1 MKNTQANV
9 QVSVEDLEKEA
20 IALVETAIANDNV
33 QTEENF
39 GYLFSQVLFNDNF
52 DWRSE
57 LFEMKNAL
65 KQLLVLLASQKI
77 QKVIAEN
84 ELALDENA
92 SALLL
97 RLFNFLDELDH
108 EWKDKMELY
117 TIIHQYNTPVRL
129 QHIIKEYRTRIR
141 MQEMEKIAG

>member
-1 MKNTQANV
+1 M
-9 QVSVEDLEKEA
+9 EKEA

-39 GYLFSQVLFNDNF
+39 GHIFSHALFDGNF
-52 DWRSE
+52 DWQSE
-57 LFEMKNAL
+57 LFDMKNML
-65 KQLLVLLASQKI
+65 KQLLVMLASHKI

-108 EWKDKMELY
+108 EWNDKMELY
-117 TIIHQYNTPVRL
+117 TIIHQYNNPVRL
-129 QHIIKEYRTRIR
+129 QHVIKEYSKKNR
-141 MQEMEKIAG
+141 MQELEKVAG